1 MLLIVIE
8 SVPTHALLSDG
19 ACLTGKIQ
27 ITKSGKMRLLVHDEF
42 DEDVNL
48 GSGGKQVRRKRGDST
63 VSEDGR
69 SISSSQKLSNRI
81 RRYEVFYFLYLVTL
95 IVCMTRSILLQLNR
109 GIFPSFMQIVTSIST
124 IDSSSESCRKNIQD
138 NGPARVFDPDGGKKE
153 FREVIDFNFLGQ
165 VTDKIVVTPDYDIGQ
180 RQSTPVNSRKRS
192 GSSVDMTNF
201 DPDKVTMIDIK
212 KEVT

>member
-1 MLLIVIE
+1 
-8 SVPTHALLSDG
+8 
-19 ACLTGKIQ
+19 
-27 ITKSGKMRLLVHDEF
+27 MRLLVYDEF

-81 RRYEVFYFLYLVTL
+81 RRYEVFYFLCLVTL
-95 IVCMTRSILLQLNR
+95 IVCMTRNVLLQLNR

-124 IDSSSESCRKNIQD
+124 IDSSSKSYSKNIQD
-138 NGPARVFDPDGGKKE
+138 NGPARVFDPDGGEKE
-153 FREVIDFNFLGQ
+153 FRDFNFLGQ

-180 RQSTPVNSRKRS
+180 RQSTPFNSRKRS
-192 GSSVDMTNF
+192 GSSVDMTHF

-212 KEVT
+212 NEVT